1 MPRILLSD
9 NGPQFVSNFWKE
21 FFSLLQTDIRLTS
34 SYHPQSN
41 GQTERFN
48 RTLIEALRSFV
59 NARHDNWDT
68 FLVHFEF
75 AYNSTVNASTGL
87 SPFILQFA
95 QAPRAPWDSV
105 LEGGET
111 DSIGALSGADLAFAL
126 GFETL
131 QNLKRA
137 RASLQEAAQR
147 QRVRNALVMRPHQY
161 AVGDEVL
168 LSTENIVLRL
178 ASRKLSPK
186 FIGPFRIIE
195 LLGKNAVRIEPTGR
209 FKALK
214 DIVNVEYLRPY
225 NIRTENVGPPPHHL
239 SVKPVAVEP
248 LGEWYQIA
256 EILDHR
262 GRPGQ
267 GQQCLVRWEGF
278 DASHD
283 SWVQRRD
290 ITPKAL
296 VAYEEFLRMEPPQ
309 VYREGGGCSTMSR
322 EKFQKRLESFIG
334 ENGKYSVIGSSGS
347 NRTSKARASR
357 GEREEAGARCDGEGA
372 LVGPFA
378 TSVSASNNEHSVA
391 AGGRRSRKPPGFYRV

>member
-1 MPRILLSD
+1 M
-9 NGPQFVSNFWKE
+9 
-21 FFSLLQTDIRLTS
+21 TS

-178 ASRKLSPK
+178 ASRKLSPSSSA
-186 FIGPFRIIE
+186 PFVSLNFLSRMQSG
-195 LLGKNAVRIEPTGR
+195 LNLQ
-209 FKALK
+209 
-214 DIVNVEYLRPY
+214 DDLR
-225 NIRTENVGPPPHHL
+225 H
-239 SVKPVAVEP
+239 
-248 LGEWYQIA
+248 
-256 EILDHR
+256 
-262 GRPGQ
+262 
-267 GQQCLVRWEGF
+267 
-278 DASHD
+278 
-283 SWVQRRD
+283 
-290 ITPKAL
+290 
-296 VAYEEFLRMEPPQ
+296 
-309 VYREGGGCSTMSR
+309 
-322 EKFQKRLESFIG
+322 
-334 ENGKYSVIGSSGS
+334 
-347 NRTSKARASR
+347 
-357 GEREEAGARCDGEGA
+357 
-372 LVGPFA
+372 
-378 TSVSASNNEHSVA
+378 
-391 AGGRRSRKPPGFYRV
+391 